1 MAAVVARGLN
11 VSARACRPVASS
23 SSPIGT
29 WRRSPAWSTPAG
41 TTGGCGRLVRGQ
53 RPWPAGRWK
62 DGECPCEQR
71 AVPWAD
77 LPADERTRSVNY
89 LRSQLAQL
97 EDVGFVPIV
106 PPGGPA
112 YAADF
117 RRVGTVQAR
126 RLQAR
131 RPWTRLSG
139 DELHGDAG
147 DWRVVD
153 ASGDKR
159 TVRDVEFRQSH
170 EPLGATLAPHG
181 HLPRVAG

>member
-1 MAAVVARGLN
+1 MGNA
-11 VSARACRPVASS
+11 
-23 SSPIGT
+23 
-29 WRRSPAWSTPAG
+29 
-41 TTGGCGRLVRGQ
+41 LVNS
-53 RPWPAGRWK
+53 
-62 DGECPCEQR
+62 R

-112 YAADF
+112 DAADF

-126 RLQAR
+126 RLLAR

-139 DELHGDAG
+139 DELHGDVG

-153 ASGDKR
+153 DSGDER

-170 EPLGATLAPHG
+170 ESLGGVLWRRTGTFRAWRASDVLVLRTMEGRAIAQPG
-181 HLPRVAG
+181 DWVVEGRRGERWPVTDDQFRRSYTRSTDPAVDM